1 MKSINEPGDYRVRI
15 KGAYWVKLND
25 KNGDTNR
32 LQACL
37 PGVCEINGEEA
48 EITGYL
54 PFTNTYIQVGKN
66 AGKKLVDLNN
76 DLLVQ
81 LGMKPGAGGYIDP
94 AKLTEELEGREAYFV
109 VDYENDLNGKPRLRV
124 KFINPPGRE
133 RLDPNEAKNIF
144 ANLIGS
150 QGSTAQRPAFKPAPP
165 PAPPASGADDG
176 DDIPF

>member
-54 PFTNTYIQVGKN
+54 PFTSAYIQSGKN

-76 DLLVQ
+76 ELLIQ
-81 LGMKPGAGGYIDP
+81 LGMKPVAGGYIDP
-94 AKLTEELEGREAYFV
+94 AKLTEELEGREARFV
-109 VDYENDLNGKPRLRV
+109 VDYENDQNGKPHLRV
-124 KFINPPGRE
+124 KFINSAGRE
-133 RLDPNEAKNIF
+133 ALDANEAKSIF

-150 QGSTAQRPAFKPAPP
+150 TTTAAKPPIYTPP
-165 PAPPASGADDG
+165 PVDNG
-176 DDIPF
+176 DDIGF

>member
-1 MKSINEPGDYRVRI
+1 MKSITEPGEYRVKI
-15 KGAYWVKLND
+15 KGAYWVKLNE

-54 PFTNTYIQVGKN
+54 PFTNTYIQSGKN

-76 DLLVQ
+76 DLLIQ
-81 LGMKPGAGGYIDP
+81 LGMKPAAGGYIDP
-94 AKLTEELEGREAYFV
+94 AKLTEELEGREVWFV
-109 VDYENDLNGKPRLRV
+109 VDYENDQNGNPRLRV
-124 KFINPPGRE
+124 KFINSAGRE
-133 RLDPNEAKNIF
+133 ALDPNEAKSIF

-150 QGSTAQRPAFKPAPP
+150 KAAAAKPPIYTP
-165 PAPPASGADDG
+165 LPVEDNG

>member
-1 MKSINEPGDYRVRI
+1 MKSINEPGEYRVRI
-15 KGAYWVKLND
+15 KRAYWVKLDD

-54 PFTNTYIQVGKN
+54 PFTSAYIQSGKN

-76 DLLVQ
+76 ELLIQ
-81 LGMKPGAGGYIDP
+81 LGMKPAAGGYIDP
-94 AKLTEELEGREAYFV
+94 AKLTEELEGREARFV
-109 VDYENDLNGKPRLRV
+109 VDYENDQNGKPHLRV
-124 KFINPPGRE
+124 KFVNPAGRE
-133 RLDPNEAKNIF
+133 ALDANEAKSIF
-144 ANLIGS
+144 SNLISS
-150 QGSTAQRPAFKPAPP
+150 QKQNVQIP
-165 PAPPASGADDG
+165 PAAVDNG

>member
-54 PFTNTYIQVGKN
+54 PFTSAYIQSGKN

-76 DLLVQ
+76 ELLIQ
-81 LGMKPGAGGYIDP
+81 LGMKPVAGGYIDP
-94 AKLTEELEGREAYFV
+94 AKLTEELEGREARFV
-109 VDYENDLNGKPRLRV
+109 VDYENDQNGKPHLRV
-124 KFINPPGRE
+124 KFINSAGRSTGRE
-133 RLDPNEAKNIF
+133 RGEVYFCQSNWK
-144 ANLIGS
+144 
-150 QGSTAQRPAFKPAPP
+150 QGRSSETASIH
-165 PAPPASGADDG
+165 ASSCRR
-176 DDIPF
+176 

>member
-37 PGVCEINGEEA
+37 PGVCDIGGEEA

-54 PFTNTYIQVGKN
+54 PFTNTYIQSGKN
-66 AGKKLVDLNN
+66 VGKKLVDVNN
-76 DLLVQ
+76 ELLIQ
-81 LGMKPGAGGYIDP
+81 LGMKPAAGGYIDP
-94 AKLTEELEGREAYFV
+94 AKLTEELEGKEARFV
-109 VDYENDLNGKPRLRV
+109 VDYENDQNGNPRLRV
-124 KFINPPGRE
+124 RFINPVGRE
-133 RLDPNEAKNIF
+133 SLDPNEAKSIF
-144 ANLIGS
+144 SNLIGS
-150 QGSTAQRPAFKPAPP
+150 QKPTVQRPPVQAPP
-165 PAPPASGADDG
+165 PVFEDDG

>member
-37 PGVCEINGEEA
+37 PGVCEVGGEEC

-54 PFTNTYIQVGKN
+54 PFTNTYIQSGKN

-76 DLLVQ
+76 ELLVQ

-94 AKLTEELEGREAYFV
+94 AKLTEELEGREAWFV
-109 VDYENDLNGKPRLRV
+109 VDYENDQNGNPRLRV
-124 KFINPPGRE
+124 KFINPVGRE
-133 RLDPNEAKNIF
+133 SLDPNEASIIF
-144 ANLIGS
+144 SNLVGS
-150 QGSTAQRPAFKPAPP
+150 QKPTVQRPPVQAPP
-165 PAPPASGADDG
+165 PVFEDDG

>member
-32 LQACL
+32 MQACL

-48 EITGYL
+48 GITGYL
-54 PFTNTYIQVGKN
+54 PFTSTYIQFGKN
-66 AGKKLVDLNN
+66 AGKKLVDVNN
-76 DLLVQ
+76 ELLIQ
-81 LGMKPGAGGYIDP
+81 LGMKPAAGGYIDP
-94 AKLTEELEGREAYFV
+94 AKLTEELEGREAWFV
-109 VDYENDLNGKPRLRV
+109 VDYENDQNGKPRLRV
-124 KFINPPGRE
+124 KFINSAGQE
-133 RLDPNEAKNIF
+133 ALDPNEAKSIF

-150 QGSTAQRPAFKPAPP
+150 KTAAAKPPIYTPP
-165 PAPPASGADDG
+165 PVEDNG

>member
-54 PFTNTYIQVGKN
+54 PFTSAYIQSGKN

-76 DLLVQ
+76 ELLIQ
-81 LGMKPGAGGYIDP
+81 LGMKPAAGGYIDP
-94 AKLTEELEGREAYFV
+94 AKLTEELEGKEARFV
-109 VDYENDLNGKPRLRV
+109 VDYENDQNGKPHLRV
-124 KFINPPGRE
+124 KFINSAGRE
-133 RLDPNEAKNIF
+133 ALDPNEAKSIF
-144 ANLIGS
+144 ANLVGS
-150 QGSTAQRPAFKPAPP
+150 KSVTAKPPVYTPP
-165 PAPPASGADDG
+165 PVEDND
-176 DDIPF
+176 DDIGF

>member
-1 MKSINEPGDYRVRI
+1 MKSINEPGEYLVQI

-37 PGVCEINGEEA
+37 PGVCEVGGEEA

-54 PFTNTYIQVGKN
+54 PFTNAYIQSGKN
-66 AGKKLVDLNN
+66 VGKKLVDVNN
-76 DLLVQ
+76 ELLIQ
-81 LGMKPGAGGYIDP
+81 LGMKPAAGGYIDP
-94 AKLTEELEGREAYFV
+94 AKLTEELEGRKARFV
-109 VDYENDLNGKPRLRV
+109 VDYENDQNGNPRLRV
-124 KFINPPGRE
+124 KFINSAGRE
-133 RLDPNEAKNIF
+133 ALDPNEAKSIF

-150 QGSTAQRPAFKPAPP
+150 QGSTAQRPAFKPVPP